1 MVVDGEETSV
11 EVSRQNNKFTIKAGE
26 ISATLTGLTS
36 SGEVAPL
43 DEDGA
48 VRLSDQDMFIVT
60 TEGFGANSNVDVWM
74 YSTPQKLGSLEVDDD
89 GKASQ
94 RFSIPSTL
102 EEGMHRVVLRGE
114 NSAGKK
120 VEIAFGMY
128 VGFNKGTSTAAK
140 VLIAVPIALAILLA
154 LLIPTALRRR
164 RKEETV

>member
-1 MVVDGEETSV
+1 MVIDGEETSV
-11 EVSRQNNKFTIKAGE
+11 QVSRENNKFTIKAGD

-36 SGEVAPL
+36 GGEVAPL

-48 VRLSDQDMFIVT
+48 VRLSDEDMFVVS
-60 TEGFGANSNVDVWM
+60 TEGFGANSNVEVWM
-74 YSTPQKLGSLEVDDD
+74 YSTPQKLGSLEVNET
-89 GKASQ
+89 GSASQ
-94 RFSIPSTL
+94 RFAVPSNI
-102 EEGMHRVVLRGE
+102 EEGMHRVVLRGK
-114 NSAGKK
+114 NNLGKD

-164 RKEETV
+164 RQDEAA